1 MFVPKFGVFVPIVG
15 TFLLKLSK
23 YLLTGGVVRVAARTS
38 SVTVL
43 QAYRFSDSQLTFG
56 V

>member
-1 MFVPKFGVFVPIVG
+1 MFLPKFGVFVPIVG

-23 YLLTGGVVRVAARTS
+23 YLLADRVVRIAARTS

-43 QAYRFSDSQLTFG
+43 HAYRIFDSQLTFG